1 MKKILLLTAISC
13 LTFSLFAQKKAEK
26 KYRFPS
32 DFTGHWKGN
41 LQWSQPGKKEPVN
54 VNMELIILPA
64 DSALKYSWQLIYGK
78 AGEDNRPYIL
88 RAVDTAKGH
97 WVVDELNG
105 IVLDQ
110 YWAGGKFCGAFTVQN
125 STIVNNYWIENGQ
138 LVVEFISLAAKPI
151 ATTGNGTEESPKVD
165 SYRVSGYQRAMLSRI
180 KRK

>member
-1 MKKILLLTAISC
+1 MKKILLLLLLICSGLA
-13 LTFSLFAQKKAEK
+13 LTAQKKAEK
-26 KYRFPS
+26 KYRFPA
-32 DFTGHWKGN
+32 DFAGRWKGN

-54 VNMELIILPA
+54 VNMELNILPA
-64 DSALKYSWQLIYGK
+64 DSALKYSWQLVYGQ

-110 YWAGGKFCGAFTVQN
+110 YWTGQKFCGAFTVQN

-138 LVVEFISLAAKPI
+138 LVVEFISLVAKPI

-165 SYRVSGYQRAMLSRI
+165 SYRVSGYQRALLSRL
-180 KRK
+180 KGK